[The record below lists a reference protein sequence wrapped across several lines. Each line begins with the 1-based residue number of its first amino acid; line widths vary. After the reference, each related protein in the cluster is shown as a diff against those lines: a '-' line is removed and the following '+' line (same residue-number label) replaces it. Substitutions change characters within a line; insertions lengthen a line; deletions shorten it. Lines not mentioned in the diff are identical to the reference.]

1 MAKKTVGE
9 LVYKITGDSKG
20 LGATLAKTDAQVSG
34 LGKNFGKLSPKAVA
48 ALAGVGVAVGVL
60 GGTLVSATKRAI
72 AFETQM
78 GNIQTLIGDD
88 SAGVEKLSKGILNLT
103 KVIPRSA
110 DELGAASYDI
120 LSAGITDASEAL
132 VVLEAS
138 GELAVAGLGT
148 TKEAVNLTTS
158 AINAFGLEASDADD
172 IANTVFATVRAGKT
186 TVGELAQSF
195 GNVAAAAQGSGVSFK
210 EVQAAT
216 AALTVVGFKT
226 ATAQD
231 RLRAL
236 FDELTRSS
244 GKLATGIEE
253 VGIEN
258 VGATIKADGF
268 KSILDELLASVNG
281 DTIAFKNMFSSVE
294 AGGAALALVTGAS
307 DIYNET
313 LQSMTTSSGDLE
325 KAFSRQADT
334 TANQLAIAQNE
345 MNVLL
350 TQLGQDVLPVV
361 NKALRTF
368 TATIND
374 VRDGLAFL
382 GGSSLDN
389 YIDKTEQAT
398 ARTSLLTDELVKVR
412 KGTSD
417 FSREQV
423 ESAVVAQR
431 LTGEYDKLTEINKQL
446 EIVQTGNS
454 IATRTAKKD
463 LAALGV
469 ELDDYKS
476 FWSPSTFKIQEQ
488 ARIAQIEFAEKLGL
502 TSDKL
507 GKLRGNLE
515 DVLNPYKELSEE
527 IEENTVT
534 QEDLA
539 EQIRATEEAQR
550 KAEAASKLARQE
562 LETFQGSMLG
572 FIETSANAGKA
583 LREELGDGFKK
594 FADDLQGS
602 LNDSNKGLA
611 GIVIGAEE
619 EIARLKR
626 EIKNQDDR
634 ERRKEL
640 KEELKAQQEIL
651 DESVGFEE
659 RRAERLLGIR
669 EKLAEAGIG
678 SGEIDNLLQTQS
690 LEEEIAEQRR
700 VASLNEFQRFE
711 EEQTRKL
718 IAITDQFIQERALLE
733 AKIEQQT
740 ALEAELTTFLLD
752 QNAVR
757 STAVDEF
764 ANKAIAKYGEI
775 ASSLRSAIS
784 LQSQLNSLRS
794 GGGREQFHDGGY
806 VGAKG
811 GEVHAGE
818 YVIPAN
824 MVRRFG
830 SQVSQLE
837 SERRGGTTNNRNVNA
852 PININATMN
861 DEMDFRAISS
871 ELAWE
876 LESK

>member
-1 MAKKTVGE
+1 
-9 LVYKITGDSKG
+9 
-20 LGATLAKTDAQVSG
+20 
-34 LGKNFGKLSPKAVA
+34 
-48 ALAGVGVAVGVL
+48 
-60 GGTLVSATKRAI
+60 
-72 AFETQM
+72 
-78 GNIQTLIGDD
+78 
-88 SAGVEKLSKGILNLT
+88 
-103 KVIPRSA
+103 
-110 DELGAASYDI
+110 
-120 LSAGITDASEAL
+120 
-132 VVLEAS
+132 
-138 GELAVAGLGT
+138 
-148 TKEAVNLTTS
+148 
-158 AINAFGLEASDADD
+158 
-172 IANTVFATVRAGKT
+172 
-186 TVGELAQSF
+186 
-195 GNVAAAAQGSGVSFK
+195 
-210 EVQAAT
+210 
-216 AALTVVGFKT
+216 
-226 ATAQD
+226 
-231 RLRAL
+231 
-236 FDELTRSS
+236 
-244 GKLATGIEE
+244 
-253 VGIEN
+253 
-258 VGATIKADGF
+258 
-268 KSILDELLASVNG
+268 
-281 DTIAFKNMFSSVE
+281 
-294 AGGAALALVTGAS
+294 
-307 DIYNET
+307 
-313 LQSMTTSSGDLE
+313 
-325 KAFSRQADT
+325 
-334 TANQLAIAQNE
+334 
-345 MNVLL
+345 
-350 TQLGQDVLPVV
+350 
-361 NKALRTF
+361 
-368 TATIND
+368 
-374 VRDGLAFL
+374 
-382 GGSSLDN
+382 
-389 YIDKTEQAT
+389 
-398 ARTSLLTDELVKVR
+398 
-412 KGTSD
+412 
-417 FSREQV
+417 
-423 ESAVVAQR
+423 
-431 LTGEYDKLTEINKQL
+431 
-446 EIVQTGNS
+446 
-454 IATRTAKKD
+454 
-463 LAALGV
+463 
-469 ELDDYKS
+469 
-476 FWSPSTFKIQEQ
+476 
-488 ARIAQIEFAEKLGL
+488 
-502 TSDKL
+502 
-507 GKLRGNLE
+507 
-515 DVLNPYKELSEE
+515 
-527 IEENTVT
+527 
-534 QEDLA
+534 
-539 EQIRATEEAQR
+539 
-550 KAEAASKLARQE
+550 
-562 LETFQGSMLG
+562 MLG